1 MKIAGVTPS
10 GPTEEVLVLPRANGD
25 VIFRARAVVDLDE
38 FNAMCPMPK
47 APGMLTKDGFRANVD
62 APAYKEMVQRR
73 SNLHMAYIV
82 IKSLEPSEIEWD
94 SVQDDKPDTWPNW
107 EEDLKNAG
115 FNSVEIQRIFV
126 CCLQANSLD
135 ETKLKLAREAFLA
148 GQGNQSGASTGQS
161 TEPESTQS
169 GEPATDGE

>member
-10 GPTEEVLVLPRANGD
+10 GPTEEILVLPRVDGD
-25 VIFRARAVVDLDE
+25 IVFRARAVLDLDE

-47 APGMLTKDGFRANVD
+47 APGMLTKDGFRPNVD
-62 APAYKEMVQRR
+62 AHSYKEMVARR
-73 SNLHMAYIV
+73 SQLHMAYLV

-94 SVQDDKPDTWPNW
+94 SVYHDKPDTWPNW
-107 EEDLKNAG
+107 EKDLKNAG
-115 FNSVEIQRIFV
+115 FNDVEVQRIFV

-135 ETKLKLAREAFLA
+135 EAKLKLARESFLA
-148 GQGNQSGASTGQS
+148 GQGNQSVASTGQN

-169 GEPATDGE
+169 GEPAADGE